1 MGRLYITSATGA
13 LSAADAPV
21 GGGVAVLEAL
31 LPHLERAGVDYTVL
45 TPGAQDGTHDGAMG
59 RGYALGVP
67 TLRGAAADRLLRLG
81 EREYARFA
89 LEWEAALG
97 RFFAGV
103 SPEGAVV
110 LSNDV
115 SEGPPFALLGR
126 LGFRQIVVFHVVVA
140 EFFARRYLG
149 GLPIG
154 AAGAASLWRAM
165 ERVGAQVGVGRF
177 APEIARLVWEK
188 EGQAARWAEALV
200 VPSAALAESLA
211 ACYPR
216 SGVTERSQVV
226 EWGVIGEPDPGR
238 RERRAE
244 TLAAIGADRN
254 RFQLLT
260 LSRIS
265 PEKRIELLLDAL
277 AIVERESPATACRL
291 ELIVAGAPAYMGGE
305 AYFARLRGRAGE
317 LRLVPVHFPGYVSG
331 ALKWDLLAGADL
343 FCSPSLYEAYGLTI
357 AQALASGT
365 PVLAADH
372 EGARAIM
379 ARELGWVARGRAV
392 ELAGAIRRAL
402 AAQETGELAG
412 MRRAAGEWGASHDF
426 GEAASRIIALVRRL
440 WGEVES

>member
-31 LPHLERAGVDYTVL
+31 LPHLEQAGVDYTVL
-45 TPGAQDGTHDGAMG
+45 TPGAADGAHDGAMG

-67 TLRGAAADRLLRLG
+67 TLRDAPPDRLLRLG
-81 EREYARFA
+81 ERDYARFA
-89 LEWEAALG
+89 LEWEAALA

-110 LSNDV
+110 LANDV
-115 SEGPPFALLGR
+115 SEGPPFAALAR
-126 LGFRQIVVFHVVVA
+126 RGFRQIVIFHVVVA

-154 AAGAASLWRAM
+154 AAGAASLWRAA
-165 ERVGAQVGVGRF
+165 ERIGAARF
-177 APEIARLVWEK
+177 APQIARLVWEK
-188 EGQAARWAEALV
+188 EGQAARHADALV
-200 VPSAALAESLA
+200 VPSAPLADSLA
-211 ACYPR
+211 ACYPQ
-216 SGVTERSQVV
+216 SGVARRSQVI
-226 EWGVIGEPDPGR
+226 EWGVIGEPDPDR

-265 PEKRIELLLDAL
+265 PEKRLELLLDAL
-277 AIVERESPATACRL
+277 AIIERESPATARRL
-291 ELIVAGAPAYMGGE
+291 ELTIAGAPAYMGGD
-305 AYFARLRGRAGE
+305 AYFERLRGRARQ
-317 LRLVPVHFPGYVSG
+317 LREIPVHFPGYVSG

-357 AQALASGT
+357 AQALASGA
-365 PVLAADH
+365 PVLAAAH
-372 EGARAIM
+372 EGARAM
-379 ARELGWVARGRAV
+379 MTRELGWVVRGRAV
-392 ELAGAIRRAL
+392 EFAGIIRRAT
-402 AAQETGELAG
+402 AAQETGELAA
-412 MRRAAGEWGASHDF
+412 MRAAAEWGAAHDF
-426 GEAASRIIALVRRL
+426 ADAASRIVALVRRL
-440 WGEVES
+440 SGEVES

>member
-31 LPHLERAGVDYTVL
+31 LPHLEQAGVDYTVL
-45 TPGAQDGTHDGAMG
+45 TPGAADGAHDGAMG

-67 TLRGAAADRLLRLG
+67 TLRDAPPDRLLRLG

-89 LEWEAALG
+89 LEWEAALA

-110 LSNDV
+110 LANDV
-115 SEGPPFALLGR
+115 SEGPPFAALAR
-126 LGFRQIVVFHVVVA
+126 RGFRQIVIFHVVVA

-154 AAGAASLWRAM
+154 AADTASLWRVA
-165 ERVGAQVGVGRF
+165 ERIGAARF
-177 APEIARLVWEK
+177 APQIARLVWEK
-188 EGQAARWAEALV
+188 EGQAARHADALV
-200 VPSAALAESLA
+200 VPSAPLADSLA
-211 ACYPR
+211 ACYPQ
-216 SGVTERSQVV
+216 SGVAGWSQVI
-226 EWGVIGEPDPGR
+226 EWGVIGDPDPGR

-265 PEKRIELLLDAL
+265 PEKRLELLLDAL
-277 AIVERESPATACRL
+277 AIIERESPATARRL
-291 ELIVAGAPAYMGGE
+291 ELTIAGAPAYMGGD
-305 AYFARLRGRAGE
+305 AYFERLRGRARG
-317 LRLVPVHFPGYVSG
+317 LREIPVHFPGYISG

-357 AQALASGT
+357 AQALASGA
-365 PVLAADH
+365 PVLAAAH
-372 EGARAIM
+372 EGAWAMM
-379 ARELGWVARGRAV
+379 ARELGWVVRGRAV
-392 ELAGAIRRAL
+392 EFAGIIRRAT
-402 AAQETGELAG
+402 AAQETGELAA
-412 MRRAAGEWGASHDF
+412 MRAAAAEWGAAHNFAD
-426 GEAASRIIALVRRL
+426 AASRIVALVRRL
-440 WGEVES
+440 SGEVES